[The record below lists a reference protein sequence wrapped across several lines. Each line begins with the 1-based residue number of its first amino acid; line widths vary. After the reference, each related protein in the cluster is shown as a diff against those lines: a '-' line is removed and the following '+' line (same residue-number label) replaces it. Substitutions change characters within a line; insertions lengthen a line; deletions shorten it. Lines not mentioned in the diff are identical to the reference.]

1 MDVREK
7 LVEIMEDLGCNDE
20 YCKDCEFC
28 NDIDGCVHRQK
39 EIIAD
44 RLIANGVTVQENV
57 KMSDELLKQLKNAPI
72 TIYKSEPS
80 IVTVQ
85 EWISVDERLPEHG
98 DVVLCFMKFGG
109 QRILQWDNVSSWWF
123 GYGHGDDWQKAD
135 VTNWMPL
142 PERPKGE

>member
-7 LVEIMEDLGCNDE
+7 LVELIFDSLCRHADKS
-20 YCKDCEFC
+20 CKLSE
-28 NDIDGCVHRQK
+28 N
-39 EIIAD
+39 IAD
-44 RLIANGVTVQENV
+44 DLIAHG
-57 KMSDELLKQLKNAPI
+57 
-72 TIYKSEPS
+72 
-80 IVTVQ
+80 VTVQ

-123 GYGHGDDWQKAD
+123 GYGHGDDWRKAD

>member
-1 MDVREK
+1 MDVRKK
-7 LVEIMEDLGCNDE
+7 LVEIVCDVMES
-20 YCKDCEFC
+20 
-28 NDIDGCVHRQK
+28 DGCIGHCNHSPCFEVERVVN
-39 EIIAD
+39 A
-44 RLIANGVTVQENV
+44 LIDNG
-57 KMSDELLKQLKNAPI
+57 
-72 TIYKSEPS
+72 
-80 IVTVQ
+80 VTVQ

-98 DVVLCFMKFGG
+98 GVVLCFMKFGG